1 MWNSNGNFYSV
12 SKHDSPTCA
21 DPNLYWSIVGSL
33 YYLSFTR
40 SDIAFI
46 VHRVSKFMHN
56 PKDSHW
62 QAVKHILCYLK
73 NTVSYGLFLTHSSSL
88 SFQAFADNDWAED
101 PDDRR
106 SVGSYCVYLGSRL
119 ISWSCKQRSTVAR
132 SSTEV
137 EYKALANAAAE

>member
-1 MWNSNGNFYSV
+1 
-12 SKHDSPTCA
+12 
-21 DPNLYWSIVGSL
+21 
-33 YYLSFTR
+33 
-40 SDIAFI
+40 
-46 VHRVSKFMHN
+46 MHN

-73 NTVSYGLFLTHSSSL
+73 NTVSYGLFLPHSSSL

-106 SVGSYCVYLGSRL
+106 SVGSFCVYLGSRL
-119 ISWSCKQRSTVAR
+119 ISWSCKQQSAVAR

-137 EYKALANAAAE
+137 EYKALANAAAELQWLQQLASELGLLDYIAPYSLV